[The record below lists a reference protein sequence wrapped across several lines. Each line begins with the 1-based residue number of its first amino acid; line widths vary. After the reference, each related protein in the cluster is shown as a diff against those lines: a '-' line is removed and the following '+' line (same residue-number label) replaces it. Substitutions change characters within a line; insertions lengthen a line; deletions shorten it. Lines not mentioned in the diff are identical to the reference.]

1 MTTEIN
7 TAELRKL
14 AESATSGPWAYTG
27 PEYGD
32 EGGVF
37 FNIESPAEV
46 ILGEFGPSKANA
58 KFIAAADPSTML
70 ALLDRLAVLED
81 ENERMIDKIGEL
93 HDRVAAAS
101 QQGSEPVA
109 WMRPTGHGTGWRD
122 RAPDGEFAHKW
133 TPLFT
138 HPIAPADKA
147 VPAKTCGP
155 CDQYPNC
162 VPCDDR
168 KAVLSRGDAGAVQQK
183 KLRRGTTGVCRRSRD
198 CVCEQEGLWDECI
211 WLVPAEKREECG
223 GAKESK

>member
-109 WMRPTGHGTGWRD
+109 WMLPTGHGTGWRD

-138 HPIAPADKA
+138 HPIAPAGAGAAGKA
-147 VPAKTCGP
+147 A
-155 CDQYPNC
+155 
-162 VPCDDR
+162 
-168 KAVLSRGDAGAVQQK
+168 LSRGDAGA
-183 KLRRGTTGVCRRSRD
+183 LRAWLSRLEDSLSESHSEAKRLFTQVRTYLQAEGYLSIAAAQGKENDRG
-198 CVCEQEGLWDECI
+198 
-211 WLVPAEKREECG
+211 
-223 GAKESK
+223 